1 MNTLAKW
8 ICPLAVMLAGAC
20 YGVNRV
26 ERDPAADAPA
36 PAVPPATTGDAA
48 DPLAAPTR
56 PEDAEVDAW
65 LARLDSL
72 MTIPENAYDI
82 FGKGRKHLRAFNDSL
97 RSQLLSPEQTV
108 RIVTYM
114 DELLARH
121 PEARKLITEHRHLVE
136 KLTPGKVAPD
146 IVGTDI
152 DGVEFR
158 LSDYRGNIVV
168 LFFTG
173 EWCAPCRA
181 AYPFQR
187 RMLKRYEEEKV
198 VLLGVNSDRDLETVK
213 EAKERE
219 RLHYRTWWDESTR
232 GPIAQSWVV
241 WAWPTTYILD
251 GQGVIRH
258 VNPDPR
264 QLIEAVDALLREQ
277 RAADSA
283 HPTM

>member
-8 ICPLAVMLAGAC
+8 TCPLAIVLAGAC

-26 ERDPAADAPA
+26 EGGTAADAPA
-36 PAVPPATTGDAA
+36 PAVPLASTDDTA
-48 DPLAAPTR
+48 DPLVAPTR

-82 FGKGRKHLRAFNDSL
+82 FDKGRKQLRAFNDSL
-97 RSQLLSPEQTV
+97 RGTLLSPEQTG
-108 RIVTYM
+108 RILAYM

-136 KLTPGKVAPD
+136 NLTPGKVAPD

-158 LSDYRGNIVV
+158 LADYRGNIVV

-187 RMLKRYEEEKV
+187 RMLRRYRDEKV

-219 RLHYRTWWDESTR
+219 GLHYRTWWDESTR
-232 GPIAQSWVV
+232 GPIAESWVV

-258 VNPDPR
+258 VNPDLK
-264 QLIEAVDALLREQ
+264 QLIEVVDALLREQ

>member
-1 MNTLAKW
+1 MNILAKW
-8 ICPLAVMLAGAC
+8 TCPLAIVLAGAC

-26 ERDPAADAPA
+26 EGDTAADAPT
-36 PAVPPATTGDAA
+36 PAVPPTTADAPA
-48 DPLAAPTR
+48 EPLAAPTR

-97 RSQLLSPEQTV
+97 RSQLLSPEQTG
-108 RIVTYM
+108 RILAYM

-121 PEARKLITEHRHLVE
+121 PEARKLIADHRHLVE
-136 KLTPGKVAPD
+136 NLTPGKIAPD

-181 AYPFQR
+181 AYRYQR
-187 RMLKRYEEEKV
+187 RMLRRYKEEKV

-251 GQGVIRH
+251 GRGVIRH
-258 VNPDPR
+258 VNPSLE
-264 QLIEAVDALLREQ
+264 QLTEVVDALLREQ
-277 RAADSA
+277 RAGDSA
-283 HPTM
+283 HSTM